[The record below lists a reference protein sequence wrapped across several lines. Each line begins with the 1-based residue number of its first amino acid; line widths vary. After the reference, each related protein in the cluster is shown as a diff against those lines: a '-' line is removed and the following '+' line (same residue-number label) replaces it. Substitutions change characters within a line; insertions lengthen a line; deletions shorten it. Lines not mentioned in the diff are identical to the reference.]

1 MTEEDIEKFVKEKYS
16 EDAIGIDPFTI
27 ITIITL
33 LWKAYQLYKAC
44 KVSKE
49 LLKGNVRRNGLASR
63 IFFKRQIYDKLIA
76 QGIDS
81 EKAHQITEDAKKE
94 FLEKE

>member
-1 MTEEDIEKFVKEKYS
+1 MTEADIEKFVKEKYS
-16 EDAIGIDPFTI
+16 NDAVGIDPFTI

-44 KVSKE
+44 KAPKE
-49 LLKGNVRRNGLASR
+49 LLKNNVRRNGLASR
-63 IFFKRQIYDKLIA
+63 IFFKRQIYDKLVEK
-76 QGIDS
+76 GIDPD
-81 EKAHQITEDAKKE
+81 KALQMTEDAKKE

>member
-1 MTEEDIEKFVKEKYS
+1 MTEADIEKFVNEKYGTQGK
-16 EDAIGIDPFTI
+16 GIDPFTI

-44 KVSKE
+44 KVPKE
-49 LLKGNVRRNGLASR
+49 LLKNNVRRNGLASR
-63 IFFKRQIYDKLIA
+63 IFFRKQVYDKLIEK
-76 QGIDS
+76 GIDPDT
-81 EKAHQITEDAKKE
+81 ALQMTEDAKKE

>member
-1 MTEEDIEKFVKEKYS
+1 MTEADIEKFVNEKYGT
-16 EDAIGIDPFTI
+16 EGKGIDPFTI

-44 KVSKE
+44 KVPKE
-49 LLKGNVRRNGLASR
+49 LLKNNVRRNGLASR
-63 IFFKRQIYDKLIA
+63 IFFKKQVYDKLVEK
-76 QGIDS
+76 GIDPDT
-81 EKAHQITEDAKKE
+81 ALQMTEDAKKE

>member
-1 MTEEDIEKFVKEKYS
+1 MTEQDIEKFVKDRYS
-16 EDAIGIDPFTI
+16 NGYGIDPFTI

-33 LWKAYQLYKAC
+33 IWKAYQLYKAC

-49 LLKGNVRRNGLASR
+49 LMKNNIRRNGLASR
-63 IFFKRQIYDKLIA
+63 VFFKKQIYDKLIA
-76 QGIDS
+76 EGVD
-81 EKAHQITEDAKKE
+81 EETAHRMTEDLKKE

>member
-1 MTEEDIEKFVKEKYS
+1 MTEADIEKFVNEKYGPQGK
-16 EDAIGIDPFTI
+16 GIDPFTI

-44 KVSKE
+44 KVPKE
-49 LLKGNVRRNGLASR
+49 LLKNNVRRNGLASR
-63 IFFKRQIYDKLIA
+63 IFFKKQVYEKLI
-76 QGIDS
+76 
-81 EKAHQITEDAKKE
+81 EKGVDPDTALQMTEDAKKE